1 MEKVTITLTFEK
13 EQLDALEHFLKKEN
27 TTVQKRMDETL
38 KQLYEKSVPE
48 AVREYLE
55 SRSAPAARPRRPPRS
70 GKPVPDRT
78 EKDGEATSQFVET
91 HE

>member
-55 SRSAPAARPRRPPRS
+55 SRSAPAARPKRPPRP
-70 GKPVPDRT
+70 GKPAPDRMK
-78 EKDGEATSQFVET
+78 KDDEATSQFVET